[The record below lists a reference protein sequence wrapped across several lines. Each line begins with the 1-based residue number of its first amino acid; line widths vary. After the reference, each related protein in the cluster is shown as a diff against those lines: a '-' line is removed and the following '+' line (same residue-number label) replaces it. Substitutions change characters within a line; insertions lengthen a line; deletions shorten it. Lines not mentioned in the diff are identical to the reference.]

1 MEHDKDIQTTQRGFH
16 CNLCIVNI
24 PNKPSLDDHV
34 KGKKHQHLLRLR
46 AQRKAQEE
54 NSVFVSGFKPDTS
67 QTDLKEYFA
76 QFGPVSDVIMD
87 KYKGV
92 YAIVEFSEPQNAQ
105 AVLAQL
111 EHQLDGLKLRV
122 KPRERKEFKLATRG
136 KQDSKNTQISL
147 DRLNNELLKA
157 TSVNEQMQRVVDSF
171 ELKENEKKVRDLL
184 VQLLQEVFTEFFPDC
199 QIVPFGSSVN
209 TFGIHSC
216 DLDLFLDLENTKAF
230 QACAKSSEATGENQ
244 SEDCH
249 SEDSILSDIDL
260 STASPA
266 EVLELVAVILRKC
279 VPGVHKVQT
288 LSTARLP
295 VVKFSHRELNL
306 HGDITINNRLAV
318 RNTRFLQ
325 LCSGIDSRL
334 RPLVYTIRLWAKQK
348 QLAGNLSGPG
358 PLLNNYALTLL
369 VIFYLQNRDPPVLPS
384 VNHLKNMACEE
395 EECVIEEWDCTFPS
409 QPFIVPSSK
418 NTEDLC
424 TLLFG
429 FFTFYLK
436 FDFSASVVCLRDGH
450 VLPITDFLRRDEEAV
465 DTAEASGP
473 KPKRSSAPKLGP
485 MNVLDPFE
493 QNHNVAGNLN
503 ERTQKNFKRECCE
516 AEKYCRS
523 LQYQRKS
530 TKGKSWG
537 LVRLFAPLSEAG
549 PRSQV
554 ETEKIMEVSIPFK
567 AAVLPEPL
575 RAQLALAGK
584 SFRSIWFAKIC
595 SAVHTV
601 FHEILKCSPLEETQ
615 TVAATTQDKAET
627 EGNEMEVN
635 NNQSVEDSGSQAKSE
650 TGKKRPLTVDE
661 EEEGPSTSTVI
672 EAKRQRLDADM
683 EHPEPVHWTWSQGN
697 RVWAGRRK
705 VRRDLLK
712 TSDETSKP
720 EGGCIDIESRVT
732 QSIVEKEEK
741 LQELLEFKVDAEVV
755 GGNESTKVVLRFHP
769 SHDTTGVF
777 QDFFHFLESFLPKM
791 AETILGRAGS

>member
-1 MEHDKDIQTTQRGFH
+1 MELDKDIQTMQRGFH
-16 CNLCIVNI
+16 CSLCVVNI
-24 PNKPSLDDHV
+24 PNKPSLEDHV

-54 NSVFVSGFKPDTS
+54 NGVFVSGFKPDTS
-67 QTDLKEYFA
+67 QTDLKEYFT

-87 KYKGV
+87 KDKGV

-105 AVLAQL
+105 AALAQL
-111 EHQLDGLKLRV
+111 QHQLNGLKLRV
-122 KPRERKEFKLATRG
+122 KPRERKEFKLASKG
-136 KQDSKNTQISL
+136 KRDSKNTQISL
-147 DRLNNELLKA
+147 DKLNLEICKA
-157 TSVNEQMQRVVDSF
+157 TSVNEQMQKVVESF
-171 ELKENEKKVRDLL
+171 ELKDNEKKVRDLL

-216 DLDLFLDLENTKAF
+216 DLDLFLDLENTKVF
-230 QACAKSSEATGENQ
+230 QARAKSSEVETGENQ
-244 SEDCH
+244 SEDCR

-260 STASPA
+260 STASTA

-384 VNHLKNMACEE
+384 VNQLKNMACEE
-395 EECVIEEWDCTFPS
+395 EECIIEEWDCTFPS
-409 QPFIVPSSK
+409 QPYSVPPSK

-424 TLLFG
+424 NLLSG
-429 FFTFYLK
+429 FFTFYSK
-436 FDFSASVVCLRDGH
+436 FDFSASVVSLRDGH
-450 VLPITDFLRRDEEAV
+450 VLPITDFLQIDDEA
-465 DTAEASGP
+465 ASDS
-473 KPKRSSAPKLGP
+473 KPRRSSAPKLGP

-493 QNHNVAGNLN
+493 LNHNVAGNLN

-537 LVRLFAPLSEAG
+537 LVRLFALPCESG

-554 ETEKIMEVSIPFK
+554 GTEKVMEVSIPFK
-567 AAVLPEPL
+567 AAILPEPL
-575 RAQLALAGK
+575 RAQLALAGNG
-584 SFRSIWFAKIC
+584 FRGLWFAKVC
-595 SAVHTV
+595 SAVHMV
-601 FHEILKCSPLEETQ
+601 FQDILKCSPLEETQ
-615 TVAATTQDKAET
+615 AAAVCQNLDKTDRDE
-627 EGNEMEVN
+627 NEMEVN
-635 NNQSVEDSGSQAKSE
+635 NNRSVEDSGLQAKSE
-650 TGKKRPLTVDE
+650 TGKKRPLTV
-661 EEEGPSTSTVI
+661 EEGPSTSTDVQ
-672 EAKRQRLDADM
+672 AKRQRLEADL
-683 EHPEPVHWTWSQGN
+683 EHPEPVHWTWTQ
-697 RVWAGRRK
+697 RKCVWAGRRK

-712 TSDETSKP
+712 TGDVISKP
-720 EGGCIDIESRVT
+720 EGGCVDIESRVT

-741 LQELLEFKVDAEVV
+741 LQDLLEFKVDAEVV
-755 GGNESTKVVLRFHP
+755 GGDESTKVVLHFHP
-769 SHDTTGVF
+769 SQDTAGVF

-791 AETILGRAGS
+791 AETILGRVGS